1 MSRPF
6 KKKQKNIVVIGGGTG
21 TFTVLSGLKK
31 YPNVNLSAVVSMA
44 DDGGSTGVLREE
56 FGILPP
62 GSVRPALVALSHSE
76 KVVADLFQF
85 RFSEGDLRGH
95 NLGNLLLT
103 ALTKRHGDFER
114 AIAEAGRILQVRG
127 QVIPSVLKQVH
138 LCARL
143 EDGSIVR
150 GESNIDVPKHNGE
163 LRIQSIWLDP
173 PCDAAPK
180 ALHVIQEADMIVI
193 GPGDLFSSIL
203 PNFAAAGLPEAVR
216 ESKAKKV
223 YVCNV
228 MTKFGETNGFSAID
242 FIEEI
247 EKYLGKGVLEVVLL
261 NTKRPSPDRIAKY
274 EQEGARFVEGR
285 IADLRRKNY
294 RIIAKDFLRAK
305 GFIRHDPHKL
315 AKVLIKL
322 V

>member
-1 MSRPF
+1 
-6 KKKQKNIVVIGGGTG
+6 
-21 TFTVLSGLKK
+21 
-31 YPNVNLSAVVSMA
+31 MA

-76 KVVADLFQF
+76 KMVADLFQF

-114 AIAEAGRILQVRG
+114 AIAEAGRILQIRG
-127 QVIPSVLKQVH
+127 QVIPSVLKQVR

-163 LRIQSIWLDP
+163 LRIKSIWLDP

-203 PNFAAAGLPEAVR
+203 PNFAARGLSEAVR

-223 YVCNV
+223 YVCNM
-228 MTKFGETNGFSAID
+228 MTKFGETNGFAAVD
-242 FIEEI
+242 FVDTIEQ
-247 EKYLGKGVLEVVLL
+247 YLGKGVLDVVLL
-261 NTKRPSPDRIAKY
+261 NTKRPSPERIAKY
-274 EQEGARFVEGR
+274 EQEQARFVEGR
-285 IADLRRKNY
+285 VSELRRKGC
-294 RIIAKDFLRAK
+294 RVVAKDFLRPR